1 MDKIPLEIYVE
12 LMTTIR
18 HRLDVIETIRQSQID
33 DFSRAETAAFH
44 GRSRYCG
51 PCSRK
56 MSASSTISHSQSEIV
71 HELVDGVG
79 TELFGFHRQMRVEAG
94 GGRANC
100 GPATLESGAD

>member
-44 GRSRYCG
+44 GRKVIEG
-51 PCSRK
+51 
-56 MSASSTISHSQSEIV
+56 ISFAC
-71 HELVDGVG
+71 LV
-79 TELFGFHRQMRVEAG
+79 TVENG
-94 GGRANC
+94 INIFQEMLKVNGM
-100 GPATLESGAD
+100 LKIY